1 MPLGKVD
8 GGVYVSAHW
17 LFDNMHTFG
26 LKIPPALLSLHDMMP
41 IMEED
46 GFEVSATDAVKVFV
60 LPEVSVAGFAAT
72 LVVVVSSFVLDDT
85 CEVPELLE

>member
-1 MPLGKVD
+1 MLLGKVV

-26 LKIPPALLSLHDMMP
+26 LKIPPAPLSLHDIIP

-46 GFEVSATDAVKVFV
+46 GFEVSATDTVKVFV
-60 LPEVSVAGFAAT
+60 LPEVSVAGFAFT
-72 LVVVVSSFVLDDT
+72 LVVVASSCALADI
-85 CEVPELLE
+85 CEVPLLLE